1 MKLDKDVYLS
11 LLHTLKMK
19 QKKKHFKK
27 VVTYIRKYKLDFISN
42 NSKFLEEE
50 STILDFTEPSKHLL
64 LQSIIKI
71 LHK

>member
-1 MKLDKDVYLS
+1 MSIQICQELPTKPI
-11 LLHTLKMK
+11 
-19 QKKKHFKK
+19 FKRF
-27 VVTYIRKYKLDFISN
+27 RKYKLDFISN